1 MVVEIFGLYNLVE
14 VVWLILPAYAAN
26 GLAPLARGKH
36 CLDGGRT
43 LSDGRSIFGKGKTW
57 EGSILG
63 VVAAILVASI
73 MQFVYPLL
81 PWGTSAVPLTLIPM
95 GPVVGA
101 LLGLGAIVG
110 DLIGSFLK
118 RRLGLQRGHPVPVL
132 DQLDF
137 IVGSFVFVSIVFP
150 ASISWLILLVIVT
163 PFFHLSANYMAF
175 LLGIKKEP
183 Y

>member
-14 VVWLILPAYAAN
+14 AVWLILPAYAAN

-36 CLDGGRT
+36 YLDGGRNFR
-43 LSDGRSIFGKGKTW
+43 DGKRIFGNGKTW

-63 VVAAILVASI
+63 VVCAVLVSSI

-81 PWGTSAVPLTLIPM
+81 PWGTSGVPLTLIQM
-95 GPVVGA
+95 GPLAGA
-101 LLGLGAIVG
+101 LLGLGAIIG
-110 DLIGSFLK
+110 DLVGSFLK
-118 RRLGLQRGHPVPVL
+118 RRLGLPRGHPVPVL

-137 IVGSFVFVSIVFP
+137 IVGSFVFVSVVFP
-150 ASISWLILLVIVT
+150 TNFSWLILLVIVT

-175 LLGIKKEP
+175 LLGVKKEP